1 MSSGRVSADEC
12 GSAGRDVAAGV
23 VGSAGRG
30 RAVTYPLGRDA
41 AGFITY
47 AADGHMAVQFGRAG
61 RAHLAQGDWLA
72 APDAEIAAAARD
84 YFAYCG
90 TYELR
95 GGEVVHRVE
104 QSLFPNWI
112 GAEQVRLVALD
123 ANRVILSTPPTPLG
137 GRQQIATL
145 VWERT

>member
-1 MSSGRVSADEC
+1 MSADPLVGTWRLVSLEVRD
-12 GSAGRDVAAGV
+12 AEGR
-23 VGSAGRG
+23 
-30 RAVTYPLGRDA
+30 VTYPLGRDA

-47 AADGHMAVQFGRAG
+47 AAHGHMAVQFGRAG
-61 RAHLAQGDWLA
+61 RAQLAQGDWLA

-104 QSLFPNWI
+104 QSLLPNWI
-112 GAEQVRLVALD
+112 GAEQVPLVALD
-123 ANRVILSTPPTPLG
+123 ANRVSG
-137 GRQQIATL
+137 YCWCSR
-145 VWERT
+145 R